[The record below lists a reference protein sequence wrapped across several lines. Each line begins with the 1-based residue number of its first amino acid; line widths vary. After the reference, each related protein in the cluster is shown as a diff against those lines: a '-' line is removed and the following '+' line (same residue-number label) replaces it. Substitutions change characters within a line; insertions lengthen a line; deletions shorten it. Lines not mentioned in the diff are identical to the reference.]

1 LAKVNNVW
9 ALQTANRKRPTLNRY
24 AKLRPVEKDLLA
36 NTGLLPRAII
46 RQKSGLQVLEGVRDG
61 HLPRPPM
68 AGVIPMRITEAEVGR
83 VVLVSEASEQFY
95 NGMGIVH
102 GGYQLTLLDSCM
114 GLAIYSTLG
123 PGLAQTSIE
132 TKVNFV
138 RPLTTATG
146 ALRAIGTALY
156 TGSRTG
162 TAEGKIVDADGKLY
176 AHGTTTCFLFPV
188 PPED

>member
-1 LAKVNNVW
+1 M
-9 ALQTANRKRPTLNRY
+9 
-24 AKLRPVEKDLLA
+24 EKDISA
-36 NTGLLPRAII
+36 NIGLLPRSLV
-46 RQKSGLQVLEGVRDG
+46 RQKSGLQVLQDVRDG
-61 HLPRPPM
+61 YLPRPPM
-68 AGVIPMRITEAEVGR
+68 AGVIPMRITEVRFGS

-114 GLAIYSTLG
+114 GLAIYSTLE

-138 RPLTTATG
+138 RPITTATG
-146 ALRAIGTALY
+146 QLRAIGTSLH

-162 TAEGKIVDADGKLY
+162 TAEGKIVDAKGKLY
-176 AHGTTTCFLFPV
+176 AHGTTTCFLFPI
-188 PPED
+188 PPEE

>member
-1 LAKVNNVW
+1 
-9 ALQTANRKRPTLNRY
+9 
-24 AKLRPVEKDLLA
+24 VEKDILA
-36 NTGLLPRAII
+36 NTGLLPRAIL
-46 RQKSGLQVLEGVRDG
+46 RQKAGLQVLEDVRDG

-68 AGVIPMRITEAEVGR
+68 GAVIPMRITEVEFGR
-83 VVLVSEASEQFY
+83 VVLMSEASEQFY

-123 PGLAQTSIE
+123 TGLGQTSIE

-138 RPLTTATG
+138 RPLTTAAG
-146 ALRAIGTALY
+146 PLRAIGTAVH

-162 TAEGKIVDADGKLY
+162 TAEGKLVDAEGKLY
-176 AHGTTTCFLFPV
+176 AHGTTSCFLFPI
-188 PPED
+188 PAED

>member
-1 LAKVNNVW
+1 VNRERRTANGEPR
-9 ALQTANRKRPTLNRY
+9 TANRFAC
-24 AKLRPVEKDLLA
+24 AKVRAVEKNILA
-36 NTGLLPRAII
+36 NTGLLPSAVI
-46 RQKSGLQVLEGVRDG
+46 RQKPGLQVLEDVRDG

-68 AGVIPMRITEAEVGR
+68 SGVIPMRITEVELGR
-83 VVLVSEASEQFY
+83 VVLVSETSEQFY

-138 RPLTTATG
+138 RPLNTTAG
-146 ALRAIGTALY
+146 PLRAIGTALY

-162 TAEGKIVDADGKLY
+162 TAEGKIVDAGGKLY

-188 PPED
+188 PED

>member
-1 LAKVNNVW
+1 LARENNVW
-9 ALQTANRKRPTLNRY
+9 ALQTANRKRPTVNRC
-24 AKLRPVEKDLLA
+24 AKVRAVEKNVLA
-36 NTGLLPRAII
+36 NTGLLPSAVI
-46 RQKSGLQVLEGVRDG
+46 RQKAGLQVLEDVRDG

-68 AGVIPMRITEAEVGR
+68 AGVIPMRITEVEAGR
-83 VVLVSEASEQFY
+83 VVLVSEISEQFY

-138 RPLTTATG
+138 RPLNTTSG
-146 ALRAIGTALY
+146 PLRAIGTALY

-162 TAEGKIVDADGKLY
+162 TAEGKIVDAEGKLY

-188 PPED
+188 PED

>member
-1 LAKVNNVW
+1 VNRFACAKVR
-9 ALQTANRKRPTLNRY
+9 A
-24 AKLRPVEKDLLA
+24 VEKNILA
-36 NTGLLPRAII
+36 NTGLLPNAVI
-46 RQKSGLQVLEGVRDG
+46 RQKAGLQVLEDVRDG

-68 AGVIPMRITEAEVGR
+68 AGVIPMRITEVEVGR

-138 RPLTTATG
+138 RPLSTTAG
-146 ALRAIGTALY
+146 PLRAIGTALY

-162 TAEGKIVDADGKLY
+162 TAEGKIVDAEGKLY

-188 PPED
+188 PED